1 MKKLTKKSLDELA
14 STMSIIPK
22 SELNSM
28 IGMYGNDCFWR
39 CVSYLNTGAI
49 TESAAA
55 SYALDYWT
63 SQMGGA
69 SISADYMLST
79 YGAGMSY
86 SDARS
91 YAQTHGLQ
99 RQIIFVEPS
108 RISYYQSNG
117 YNSVGSAGHAIVVS
131 SAIRNSNGDT
141 TGYNVYDPQNN
152 LSFTIGLSESG
163 QNNGTHWVY

>member
-1 MKKLTKKSLDELA
+1 MQ
-14 STMSIIPK
+14 SIYHRLQIFI
-22 SELNSM
+22 NSFVNSRL
-28 IGMYGNDCFWR
+28 GE
-39 CVSYLNTGAI
+39 A
-49 TESAAA
+49 
-55 SYALDYWT
+55 
-63 SQMGGA
+63 QK
-69 SISADYMLST
+69 LST

-99 RQIIFVEPS
+99 RQIIFVDPS

-117 YNSVGSAGHAIVVS
+117 YSSVGSAGHAIVVS

-141 TGYNVYDPQNN
+141 TGYNVYDPQNY